1 MGRVTRSLNVLPNP
15 ALKPEVT
22 DCALLEGNL
31 EEWIVCCSQRFFPL
45 ARRIARDDSLAEDAL
60 QTSWIK
66 ILQSI
71 NHAYFNGPK
80 ACPWVSRIV
89 ANTAKDIR
97 RRRRREVPFFEAEAP
112 GRTPEDLAQEKQMLV
127 LLREMVSLLPDIYR
141 QVIELRVY
149 EGLSTRQTADL
160 LHVSRSDVSTRLH
173 RATKLLQRRIDAH
186 LEPAPP
192 GSSTTKG

>member
-1 MGRVTRSLNVLPNP
+1 MPKSLNILPNP

-22 DCALLEGNL
+22 DCALLEGNV

-45 ARRIARDDSLAEDAL
+45 AQRIAGDNSLAEDAL

-71 NHAYFNGPK
+71 NHAYFDGPK
-80 ACPWVSRIV
+80 ACPWVGKIV

-97 RRRRREVPFFEAEAP
+97 RQGRQRREVPLFEVGAP
-112 GRTPEDLAQEKQMLV
+112 GRTPEDLAHEKKLLA
-127 LLREMVSLLPDIYR
+127 LLREMITLLPETYR

-149 EGLSTRQTADL
+149 EGLSTRQAADT
-160 LHVSRSDVSTRLH
+160 LHVTQSTIKIRLH
-173 RATKLLQRRIDAH
+173 RAVKMLQRTLDAR
-186 LEPAPP
+186 LKTAP
-192 GSSTTKG
+192 SSEFETKG

>member
-1 MGRVTRSLNVLPNP
+1 MPKNLNVLPNP

-45 ARRIARDDSLAEDAL
+45 ARRIVRDDSLAEDAL

-71 NHAYFNGPK
+71 NHAYFNGPR

-89 ANTAKDIR
+89 ANTAKDNRRRRR
-97 RRRRREVPFFEAEAP
+97 RRRRREVPFFKAEAP
-112 GRTPEDLAQEKQMLV
+112 VRTPEEMAQEKQMLA
-127 LLREMVSLLPDIYR
+127 LLREMVSLLPDTYR
-141 QVIELRVY
+141 RVIELRVY
-149 EGLSTRQTADL
+149 EGFSTRQTADL
-160 LHVSRSDVSTRLH
+160 LHVSGSNVSTRLH
-173 RATKLLQRRIDAH
+173 RATKLLQRRIDAR
-186 LEPAPP
+186 L
-192 GSSTTKG
+192 